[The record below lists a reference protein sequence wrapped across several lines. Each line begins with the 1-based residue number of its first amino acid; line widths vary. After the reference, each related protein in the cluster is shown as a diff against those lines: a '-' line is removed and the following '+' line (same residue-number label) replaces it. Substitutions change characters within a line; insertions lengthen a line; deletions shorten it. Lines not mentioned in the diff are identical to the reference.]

1 MNPYDPDTTP
11 DGTPP
16 AAPRKRRHYIRWT
29 LAGLGALVLLFVV
42 IGIAAGGSG
51 KAPATASPPSSP
63 AATTSGPGVQTVT
76 FTDPNG
82 VTCPPSQ
89 ETNSGY
95 CPGDDPAPTPTPA
108 ATYRALTARTWAQIA
123 KDPDA
128 HAGETYIVY
137 GEVTQFDAATGQS
150 AFRADV
156 GGVRQYP
163 DDIGYVSY
171 PTNTVLD
178 GDAAALSPVVQNDL
192 FAAKVTVTGSLSYD
206 TQIGGSTTVPEL
218 QVDSITVTGHAS
230 S

>member
-16 AAPRKRRHYIRWT
+16 AAPRKRHHYIRWA
-29 LAGLGALVLLFVV
+29 LAGLGPLVLLFIV
-42 IGIAAGGSG
+42 IGITAGGG
-51 KAPATASPPSSP
+51 KTPASPPSSP
-63 AATTSGPGVQTVT
+63 ATATASPAAKTTT
-76 FTDPNG
+76 FTDPSG
-82 VTCPPSQ
+82 LACVAPDTA
-89 ETNSGY
+89 GY
-95 CPGDDPAPTPTPA
+95 CPGNDPSPSASAPA
-108 ATYRALTARTWAQIA
+108 VTYRALTARTWAQIA

-128 HAGETYIVY
+128 HAGESYIVY

-163 DDIGYVSY
+163 DDVGYVSY

-178 GDAAALSPVVQNDL
+178 GDAGALSPVVENDL
-192 FAAKVTVTGSLSYD
+192 FTAKVTVTGSLSYD
-206 TQIGGSTTVPEL
+206 TQIGGSTTVAEL

>member
-1 MNPYDPDTTP
+1 MTVNDTTTTP
-11 DGTPP
+11 ADGTPP

-29 LAGLGALVLLFVV
+29 LAGVGSLILLFTV
-42 IGIAAGGSG
+42 IGTVAGGGS
-51 KAPATASPPSSP
+51 KTPASQPSSPPATTASP
-63 AATTSGPGVQTVT
+63 ATTT
-76 FTDPNG
+76 FTDPSG
-82 VTCPPSQ
+82 LACVAPDDA
-89 ETNSGY
+89 GY
-95 CPGDDPAPTPTPA
+95 CPGDDPAPATTAPA
-108 ATYRALTARTWAQIA
+108 PKPVYRALTSRTWAQIA

-128 HAGETYIVY
+128 HAGETYVVY

-163 DDIGYVSY
+163 DDIGFVDY

-178 GDAAALSPVVQNDL
+178 GDATELSPVVENDL
-192 FAAKVTVTGSLSYD
+192 FTAKVVVTGSLSYD

>member
-1 MNPYDPDTTP
+1 MYPYDPNTSPAGD
-11 DGTPP
+11 TPP
-16 AAPRKRRHYIRWT
+16 AVPRKRRHYIRWT
-29 LAGLGALVLLFVV
+29 LAGLGVLVLLFAV
-42 IGIAAGGSG
+42 IGIAGGGG
-51 KAPATASPPSSP
+51 KAPASPPSSP
-63 AATTSGPGVQTVT
+63 AATTASPVTQATT
-76 FTDPNG
+76 FTDPSG
-82 VTCPPSQ
+82 MACAAPDTA
-89 ETNSGY
+89 GY
-95 CPGDDPAPTPTPA
+95 CPGDDPAPTPA
-108 ATYRALTARTWAQIA
+108 AAVTYRALTARTWAQIA

-128 HAGETYIVY
+128 HAGETCIVY

-178 GDAAALSPVVQNDL
+178 GDAGTLSPVVENDL
-192 FAAKVTVTGSLSYD
+192 FTAKVTVTGSLSYD

-218 QVDSITVTGHAS
+218 QIDSITVTGHAS